1 MKETQKTTVGI
12 HWLTATIDPFGT
24 IDDTPL
30 AAEYVAA
37 RLLRQQVEGETV
49 PYPRNYTRAIETA
62 YGRLSWH
69 PKQPRMKICYAMN
82 GNDCER
88 AYADGVSVS
97 KILSV
102 LYNHCA
108 NFTRIDIAID
118 YYGSADIGAIADV
131 FGESAAWTTAHTI
144 QPFRQLTR
152 SERGVSVV
160 DSGVYI
166 GSRHSDRFICV
177 YNKALERGEDMT
189 DWTRIELRVRKERAN
204 ALAEMVVDAGLGPA
218 ARAAI
223 RDFANVP
230 LDWWQEALAGDATEM
245 IRGHRRQSDTAR
257 WLIGQVAPI
266 LARELLRID
275 SPLDPLYVTF
285 ASVIRSAG
293 DRLMSRR

>member
-1 MKETQKTTVGI
+1 MKEKQKTTVGI

-37 RLLRQQVEGETV
+37 RLLRQPVEGETV
-49 PYPRNYTRAIETA
+49 PYPRNYTRALKTA

-69 PKQPRMKICYAMN
+69 PEQPRMKICYAMS
-82 GNDCER
+82 GDDCEK
-88 AYADGVSVS
+88 AYADGVAVS
-97 KILSV
+97 KILTT

-108 NFTRIDIAID
+108 NFTRIDVAID
-118 YYGSADIGAIADV
+118 YYGSADIGAIAGV
-131 FGESAAWTTAHTI
+131 FEESAAWTAAHTI

-177 YNKALERGEDMT
+177 YNKALEQGVGVM
-189 DWTRIELRVRKERAN
+189 DWTRIELRVRKDRAN
-204 ALAEMVVDAGLGPA
+204 ALAEMVVEAGLDRT

-245 IRGHRRQSDTAR
+245 IRNHRRQSDTVR
-257 WLIGQVAPI
+257 WLIEQVAPI
-266 LARELLRID
+266 LRRELLRLD
-275 SPLDPLYVTF
+275 SPLDPLYVLY
-285 ASVIRSAG
+285 AG
-293 DRLMSRR
+293 IVRTAGERLTSRR

>member
-97 KILSV
+97 GILSV

-131 FGESAAWTTAHTI
+131 FAESAAWTTAHTI

-177 YNKALERGEDMT
+177 YNKALERGEDRT
-189 DWTRIELRVRKERAN
+189 DWTRIELRVRKNRAN
-204 ALAEMVVDAGLGPA
+204 ALAEMVVDAGLGPT

-223 RDFANVP
+223 SDLANVP

-275 SPLDPLYVTF
+275 SPLDPLYTTF
-285 ASVIRSAG
+285 ASIVRSAG
-293 DRLMSRR
+293 DRLTSRR